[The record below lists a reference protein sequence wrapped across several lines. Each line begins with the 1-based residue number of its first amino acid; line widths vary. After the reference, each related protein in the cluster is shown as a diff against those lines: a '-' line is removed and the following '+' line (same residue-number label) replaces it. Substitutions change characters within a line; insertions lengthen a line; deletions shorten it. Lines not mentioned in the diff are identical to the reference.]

1 MPGNFK
7 ERAAMKN
14 RFYAII
20 WGLLFYGISIN
31 GFGPKTFFGIRSQS
45 VNRVRE
51 LISWQQEINR
61 YDLQDSYG
69 TFCATLEYSRSFRPD
84 RINDVLFGGNKLK
97 FSGSRVVD
105 RGENDILADYF
116 GLPPDFES
124 TVCFTPRITN
134 LVLDFNWH
142 HAFECC
148 VRGLYVQLHM
158 PIVHTKWDLNFREG
172 IIRGGTA
179 FHPAGHMGAE
189 RVEAASLAKSVT
201 EAFQGKTTFGDMREP
216 LKFGKVFGR
225 QNVNRVAEIHGT
237 FGWRFMQDDWY
248 HVGVFVRAG
257 APVGNAPNAEFIF
270 EPIAGNRHHWELG
283 GGLTSHVRVWE
294 NDDATKRVVLYF
306 DAHIS
311 HLFSATQMRSY
322 DLKNN
327 GNGSRYMLISEI
339 TSPSVDLLFG
349 GNPAPNQY
357 VRRLLPAINKTTLKT
372 KISVDVQADIVFK
385 VAYQRDN
392 VEFDF
397 GYNFWGVSK
406 EKIHCRDR
414 FEENRFGLKGDA
426 QVYGFVAQQPNLN
439 DLAVG
444 TPVALSATQSK
455 ATIRKGQGQGNANFA
470 NLNVDSPTQATTVA
484 SNLNQLN
491 LQDSDELSIAR
502 AVVQSSSPPVLLK
515 DCDINEKSALL
526 PRAIT
531 HKIFTHFNYIWD
543 NGDDFT
549 PYLGGGLSGEWADT
563 KNDKNIVPSQW
574 AIWIKGGLS
583 Y

>member
-148 VRGLYVQLHM
+148 IKGLYVQLHM
-158 PIVHTKWDLNFREG
+158 PIVHTKWDLKFREG
-172 IIRGGTA
+172 LIRGGTE

-189 RVEAASLAKSVT
+189 RVEAASLAKSVI

-327 GNGSRYMLISEI
+327 GNGSRYMLLSEI
-339 TSPSVDLLFG
+339 TSPAVDLLFG

-385 VAYQRDN
+385 VAYQRYN

-406 EKIHCRDR
+406 EKLHCRDR

-426 QVYGFVAQQPNLN
+426 QVYCFVIAEDTAISLN
-439 DLAVG
+439 
-444 TPVALSATQSK
+444 ATQSK
-455 ATIRKGQGQGNANFA
+455 ATIRKGQGQGQDESFTNP
-470 NLNVDSPTQATTVA
+470 NVDNFTGAQSLTGVLP
-484 SNLNQLN
+484 LP
-491 LQDSDELSIAR
+491 LQSLLAKDAP
-502 AVVQSSSPPVLLK
+502 PPVVVDQVNGSNPSILLK
-515 DCDINEKSALL
+515 NSEINEKSALL
-526 PRAIT
+526 PHAIT
-531 HKIFTHFNYIWD
+531 HKVFTHFNYTWD
-543 NGDDFT
+543 NSDDFT
-549 PYLGGGLSGEWADT
+549 PYLGGGLSSEWSDT
-563 KNDKNIVPSQW
+563 KSDKNIVPSQW
-574 AIWIKGGLS
+574 AVWIKGGIS

>member
-61 YDLQDSYG
+61 YDLQNSYG

-158 PIVHTKWDLNFREG
+158 PIVHTKWDLNFFEG

-283 GGLTSHVRVWE
+283 GGLTSYVRVWE

-406 EKIHCRDR
+406 EKLHCRDR
-414 FEENRFGLKGDA
+414 FEGNRFGFKGDA
-426 QVYGFVAQQPNLN
+426 QVYGFDGRDVAIPLN
-439 DLAVG
+439 
-444 TPVALSATQSK
+444 ATQSK
-455 ATIRKGQGQGNANFA
+455 ATVRKGQGQDVDFTNP
-470 NLNVDSPTQATTVA
+470 NVDNSTIAQSLDVDGDSEDLIALLTRDQEELGAQENVA
-484 SNLNQLN
+484 QGSNP
-491 LQDSDELSIAR
+491 A
-502 AVVQSSSPPVLLK
+502 VLLENK
-515 DCDINEKSALL
+515 DINEKSALL

-531 HKIFTHFNYIWD
+531 HKVFTHFNYTWD
-543 NGDDFT
+543 NDDDFT
-549 PYLGGGLSGEWADT
+549 PYLGGGLSSEWADT
-563 KNDKNIVPSQW
+563 KDNKNIVSSQW